1 MTAGAIS
8 SLLPY
13 SWASVSTGTPVVER
27 HELRLPQWDADGLR
41 VGLLADLHTNT
52 PMEVTHAQNAIKL
65 ALAEKPDI
73 LMLAGDFINF
83 GPPRFLEYLRQTL
96 EALQEATCPVF
107 ATLGNHDYSCLNVE
121 GVIEVL
127 KASQATL
134 LINESRDFQGITI
147 YGFDDAISG
156 VHEPESFIQGNYSK
170 SLIAMLHEPDFVEN
184 VPFSVSLQVSGHS
197 HGGQI
202 CLPGGV
208 PVHVPIGANNFW
220 RGFYPDARVPLYVT
234 RGVGTVGPRLRL
246 FCPPEVSILT
256 LRSA

>member
-1 MTAGAIS
+1 MAAGAFT
-8 SLLPY
+8 SLASF
-13 SWASVSTGTPVVER
+13 SWASVSTGEPVVEH
-27 HELRLPQWDADGLR
+27 HELLLPQWDAEGLR
-41 VGLLADLHTNT
+41 LALLADLHTNS
-52 PMEVTHAQNAIKL
+52 PMEVIHAQNAIRM

-73 LMLAGDFINF
+73 LALAGDFINY
-83 GPPRFLEYLRQTL
+83 GPPQFLEYLRQTL
-96 EALQEATCPVF
+96 EPLREATCPVF
-107 ATLGNHDYSCLNVE
+107 ASLGNHDYSCLNVD

-127 KASQATL
+127 RASPATL
-134 LINESRDFQGITI
+134 LINESRDFEGVTI

-156 VHEPESFIQGNYSK
+156 THEPESFVQGNYSK
-170 SLIAMLHEPDFVEN
+170 SLIAMLHEPDFVAS

-202 CLPGGV
+202 CLPGGT
-208 PVHVPIGANNFW
+208 PIHVPIGANNYS

-234 RGVGTVGPRLRL
+234 RGIGTVGPRLRL